1 MPTSTARYKGLKSL
15 SLLLALA
22 PLTFIAA
29 CSATSAGEE
38 TTPTA
43 TVASTATTAAS
54 PTSSGGGSG
63 IEVKVFFS
71 KHPETDSNVNA
82 VFAVKRI
89 SPTAG
94 VATYA
99 VQQLIVGPTA
109 AEKAQGY
116 FTELT
121 ASLTGASNCGGADFQ
136 ITLNTHIDTH
146 TGTPST
152 QTGTA
157 VLKFCRATQLAGDLV
172 GPRIK
177 AQLNATLTQFST
189 ITKTQILSNT
199 GHCFDDSSGQDN
211 C

>member
-1 MPTSTARYKGLKSL
+1 MPTGTARHKGLKWL
-15 SLLLALA
+15 SFLLALA

-29 CSATSAGEE
+29 CSATTASEE
-38 TTPTA
+38 TISTA
-43 TVASTATTAAS
+43 TVTSTATAAAS
-54 PTSSGGGSG
+54 PTSAGGGSG
-63 IEVKVFFS
+63 IEVKVYFS
-71 KHPETDSNVNA
+71 KHPETDSNVQA
-82 VFAVKRI
+82 VFAVKRV
-89 SPTAG
+89 SSTAG

-99 VQQLIVGPTA
+99 VQQLIAGPTVD
-109 AEKAQGY
+109 EKAQGY

-121 ASLTGASNCGGADFQ
+121 ASLTGASNCGADFQ
-136 ITLNTHIDTH
+136 ITLNTHIDPH

-177 AQLNATLTQFST
+177 AELDATLKQFPT
-189 ITKTQILSNT
+189 ITKTQILTNT
-199 GHCFDDSSGQDN
+199 GHCFDDASGQDN

>member
-1 MPTSTARYKGLKSL
+1 MPTSTARHKGLKSL

-38 TTPTA
+38 PTSTATLAPTA
-43 TVASTATTAAS
+43 TVAAS

-63 IEVKVFFS
+63 TEVKVFFS
-71 KHPETDSNVNA
+71 KHPETDSNVQA
-82 VFAVKRI
+82 VFAVKRV
-89 SPTAG
+89 SPTSG

-99 VQQLIVGPTA
+99 VQQLIAGPTA
-109 AEKAQGY
+109 AEKGLGY

-136 ITLNTHIDTH
+136 ITLNTHIDPH
-146 TGTPST
+146 TGAPSS

-172 GPRIK
+172 GPRIR
-177 AQLNATLTQFST
+177 AELDATLKQFST
-189 ITKTQILSNT
+189 ITKTQILTNT
-199 GHCFDDSSGQDN
+199 GHCFDDASGQDN

>member
-1 MPTSTARYKGLKSL
+1 MPTSTARPMWLKGL

-43 TVASTATTAAS
+43 TLAPTATAAAS

-71 KHPETDSNVNA
+71 NIPKPIA
-82 VFAVKRI
+82 VSRPS
-89 SPTAG
+89 SPSSASRRPP
-94 VATYA
+94 AWR
-99 VQQLIVGPTA
+99 PTPCSSSSPD
-109 AEKAQGY
+109 QRRPRRLGY

-121 ASLTGASNCGGADFQ
+121 ASLTGASNCGADFQ

-172 GPRIK
+172 GPRIR
-177 AQLNATLTQFST
+177 AELDATLKQFPT
-189 ITKTQILSNT
+189 ITKTQILTNT
-199 GHCFDDSSGQDN
+199 GHCFDDASGQDN

>member
-1 MPTSTARYKGLKSL
+1 MPTRTARPMWLKGL

-38 TTPTA
+38 PTTTATIAPTA
-43 TVASTATTAAS
+43 TAAAS

-71 KHPETDSNVNA
+71 KHPDSDNSVQA
-82 VFAVKRI
+82 VFAVKRV
-89 SPTAG
+89 SPTSG
-94 VATYA
+94 VATFA
-99 VQQLIVGPTA
+99 VQQLIAGPTA
-109 AEKAQGY
+109 SEKTQGY

-146 TGTPST
+146 TGTPSI
-152 QTGTA
+152 QTGAA

-172 GPRIK
+172 GPRIR
-177 AQLNATLTQFST
+177 AELDATLKQFPT
-189 ITKTQILSNT
+189 ITKTQILTNT
-199 GHCFDDSSGQDN
+199 GHCFDDASGQDN

>member
-1 MPTSTARYKGLKSL
+1 MPTSTVRPMWLKGL

-43 TVASTATTAAS
+43 TLAPTATAAAS

-71 KHPETDSNVNA
+71 KHPETDSSVQA
-82 VFAVKRI
+82 VFAVKRV
-89 SPTAG
+89 SPTSG

-99 VQQLIVGPTA
+99 VQQLIAGPTA
-109 AEKAQGY
+109 AEKGLGY

-172 GPRIK
+172 GPRIR
-177 AQLNATLTQFST
+177 AELDATLKQFPT
-189 ITKTQILSNT
+189 ITKTQILTNT
-199 GHCFDDSSGQDN
+199 GHCFDDASGQDN

>member
-1 MPTSTARYKGLKSL
+1 MLTSTARHKGLKGL
-15 SLLLALA
+15 SLLFALA
-22 PLTFIAA
+22 PLTFTAA

-38 TTPTA
+38 PTPTA
-43 TVASTATTAAS
+43 TLAPTATAAAS

-63 IEVKVFFS
+63 TEVKVFFS
-71 KHPETDSNVNA
+71 KHPETDSNVQA
-82 VFAVKRI
+82 VFAVKRV
-89 SPTAG
+89 SPTSG

-99 VQQLIVGPTA
+99 VQQLIAGPTA

-177 AQLNATLTQFST
+177 AQLNATLKQFPT
-189 ITKTQILSNT
+189 ITKTQTLTNT
-199 GHCFDDSSGQDN
+199 GHCFDDASGQDN

>member
-1 MPTSTARYKGLKSL
+1 MPTSTARHTGLKGL
-15 SLLLALA
+15 SLLFALA

-38 TTPTA
+38 PSPTA
-43 TVASTATTAAS
+43 TLAPTATAAAS

-63 IEVKVFFS
+63 IEVKVLFS
-71 KHPETDSNVNA
+71 KHPDSDSSVQA
-82 VFAVKRI
+82 VFAVKRV
-89 SPTAG
+89 SPTSG

-99 VQQLIVGPTA
+99 VQQLIAGPTA
-109 AEKAQGY
+109 AEKALGY

-121 ASLTGASNCGGADFQ
+121 ASLTGASNCGADFQ
-136 ITLNTHIDTH
+136 ITLNTHIDPH

-157 VLKFCRATQLAGDLV
+157 ALKFCRATQLAGDLV

-177 AQLNATLTQFST
+177 AELDATLKQFPT
-189 ITKTQILSNT
+189 ITKTQILTNT
-199 GHCFDDSSGQDN
+199 GHCFDDASGQDN

>member
-1 MPTSTARYKGLKSL
+1 MPTSTARHKGLKSL

-38 TTPTA
+38 PTTTA
-43 TVASTATTAAS
+43 TIAPTATTAAS
-54 PTSSGGGSG
+54 PTSSGGAG

-71 KHPETDSNVNA
+71 KNPDSYNNPNA
-82 VFAVKRI
+82 VFAVKRV

-99 VQQLIVGPTA
+99 VQQLIAGPTA
-109 AEKAQGY
+109 AEKGLGY

-121 ASLTGASNCGGADFQ
+121 SSLTGASNCGGADFQ

-146 TGTPST
+146 TGTPSS

-157 VLKFCRATQLAGDLV
+157 VLKFCRTTQLAGDLV

-177 AQLNATLTQFST
+177 AEVDATLKQFST